1 MLEKKYGAGGY
12 RQPYFFMPNF
22 ENFATEER
30 KITHWNKGILY
41 VWGIERSG
49 FFNGRE
55 KWAKGFEN
63 QRV

>member
-41 VWGIERSG
+41 
-49 FFNGRE
+49 GRE
-55 KWAKGFEN
+55 QN
-63 QRV
+63 